1 MYALQ
6 KVLHALNSP
15 FVILVLELKKSQ
27 PIKDEF
33 VSSAEQIWRNLA
45 LYQVQFDI
53 LTQFDWLFT

>member
-6 KVLHALNSP
+6 KVLQALNSP
-15 FVILVLELKKSQ
+15 FVILVLELKKKSQ

-45 LYQVQFDI
+45 LNQVQFDI
-53 LTQFDWLFT
+53 LTQFD